1 MKQKADHHLN
11 FLVDKADRDKDS
23 ISALLPTPSGA
34 SPAPSQLLRASAS
47 GVHTPSHPSSLRAVS
62 NAPGDDEDAA
72 GESDDG
78 YGLGDE
84 SFQSDGQSFLRAPDD
99 GAGAKFGER

>member
-47 GVHTPSHPSSLRAVS
+47 GVHTP
-62 NAPGDDEDAA
+62 GDDEDAA